1 MSFLEIRRLTKFF
14 GGLAAVHSV
23 DIKVDR
29 GQIFGLIGPNGAGK
43 STVLNMID
51 GTLRPSYGEITFN
64 GEEVTRLPAHE
75 HARRGIGRVFQEN
88 ALFSGLTVLQNVR
101 VGYHLSS
108 KMDPIGLF
116 VNTLSHRKHEDLL
129 QEKALET
136 LRFVGLSDQF
146 NEQAINLPH
155 GRQRLLCLAIALAT
169 GPKLL
174 LLDEPLTGMN
184 AEEIK
189 EMLRRIR
196 AIKDERGVTCIII
209 EHNLRAVMGLC
220 DWLAVLNFGEK
231 IAEGPP
237 GEVVKNPAVVE
248 AYLGTEDDVA

>member
-1 MSFLEIRRLTKFF
+1 MGFLEIRSLTKYF
-14 GGLAAVHSV
+14 GGLAAVHRLDLNVVQS
-23 DIKVDR
+23 
-29 GQIFGLIGPNGAGK
+29 QIFGLIGPNGAGK

-51 GTLRPSYGEITFN
+51 GTLRPSYGVITFN
-64 GEEVTRLPAHE
+64 SESITRLPAHE

-88 ALFSGLTVLQNVR
+88 ALFSGLTVTQNVR

-108 KMDPIGLF
+108 RIDPLGVF
-116 VNTLSHRKHEDLL
+116 VNTLSHRKRENLL

-136 LRFVGLSDQF
+136 LRFVGLSDQV
-146 NEQAINLPH
+146 NERAINLPH

-189 EMLRRIR
+189 EMLRKIR
-196 AIKDERGVTCIII
+196 EIKEGKGVTCIII

-248 AYLGTEDDVA
+248 AYLGTEDAIA